1 MHTNDLIT
9 VNKDKCLRCGICVE
23 TCPSVI
29 LNMGE
34 DGPECVVER
43 GCMSC
48 GQCVAVCPVG
58 ALDNKYAPL
67 ETMRPVTKPMP
78 TAEEAYEYL
87 RMRRSVRAYKPQAP
101 TDEDL
106 TKLLDICRYAP
117 TATNSQMMYYVVMR
131 KPEQIKAV
139 TDLVIDWMEEESANN
154 HPNKRYFATVVRA
167 YKERN
172 VDLIARKAPCLV
184 FMITKRLN
192 TAGVSSAGQCQ
203 AYAQLYAPTMG
214 LGTCVAGFVE
224 TCGIAGYKP
233 LTDLVG
239 VPPKMK
245 IVGAMMVGYPKYKF
259 HRMPERQHL
268 KVDFR
273 D

>member
-1 MHTNDLIT
+1 MHTEDLIT
-9 VNKDKCLRCGICVE
+9 VDKSKCLRCGICVE
-23 TCPSVI
+23 TCPSCI
-29 LNMGE
+29 LSMGE
-34 DGPECVVER
+34 AGPECLVER

-48 GQCVAVCPVG
+48 GHCVAVCPVG

-67 ETMRPVTKPMP
+67 ASMRPLTQPMLS
-78 TAEEAYEYL
+78 AETAYEYL
-87 RMRRSVRAYKPQAP
+87 RMRRSVRVFKPQPP
-101 TDEDL
+101 TEEDL

-117 TATNSQMMYYVVMR
+117 TATNSQMMYYVVLR
-131 KPEQIKAV
+131 GQEQIKAI
-139 TDLVIDWMEEESANN
+139 TDAVIAWMEEEIVNGS
-154 HPNKRYFATVVRA
+154 PNKRYFATVVRA
-167 YKERN
+167 YKERG

-184 FMITKRLN
+184 FLITKRLN

-214 LGTCVAGFVE
+214 LGTCIAGFIE

-233 LTDLVG
+233 LMDIVG
-239 VPPKMK
+239 VPSKMK

-259 HRMPERQHL
+259 QRMPERQHL
-268 KVDFR
+268 KVEFR